1 MADRIKGITI
11 VLDGDAGPLN
21 KAISSVDKSLK
32 ETQRTLK
39 DVDKLL
45 KLDPTNTELLR
56 QKQDLLKKAVSDT
69 EDKLAKEKEALAKL
83 AEKDQTPE
91 VQKQMAALERQIVE
105 DEAKLKSLK
114 EQLRDF
120 GSVAKQQLKAV
131 GEKFKEIGNKI
142 SDVGQKLMPVS
153 ATAGAIGAGL
163 LKMGYNAV
171 KSADDLKTLSQQT
184 GISVEELQKMQYASE
199 LVDVSLEDITG
210 ALRKMKPKMSEGN
223 KTFEKLGVSVTNA
236 DGSLRDAT
244 DVFYD
249 SIDALSKIQN
259 ETERDQVAME
269 LFGKSADELAG
280 IIDDG
285 GAALKQYGQEAAD
298 AGLILSENTVNAL
311 NDTNDTIDKL
321 KADMSGTMAEVGAD
335 VAQVLAPA
343 LEKGGEVIKT
353 ITAKLRELTPEQQAT
368 ILKIV
373 GIVAAIAPAILI
385 IGKLVAGIGSVISV
399 IGTIVGVLGGP
410 LTLVIAGAVAAG
422 ILLYKNWDKIK
433 AFAKKLYD
441 TLKKV
446 FANIKKTIT
455 DTWKTI
461 KNTIQSVWSSITTT
475 VTTAINKV
483 KSTVESVMNAIKT
496 VVSNVWNTIKTTV
509 SNVTSN
515 ISSTASTAWNN
526 IKSGASTAWNAI
538 STTVTN
544 VANSMKTS
552 LSNAFNNI
560 KTGAS
565 TAWNNIKSAI
575 TDPIGTAKTALLNN
589 VNAIESAFKFV
600 GINSNTVKSFFNGV
614 RAAIT
619 DPIGTAKDTI
629 NSAVST
635 IKGAFNFGGISTSP
649 ITSALS
655 AVKNAITNPIST
667 AKDTISSA
675 VSTIK
680 NAFGISIDT
689 SKIYSVFNAVKTAI
703 SGPIESAKSLVNSA
717 VDTIKGIFPIK
728 MGKIFS
734 GIKLPHFVISGG
746 QAPWGIGGAGVKPSI
761 SISWYR
767 KAYDQ
772 PYLFTTPTIVG
783 GRGFGDGGG
792 SGELVYGRDALL
804 RDIAAASS
812 GQITVNVY
820 ASDGMNVNQL
830 ANAVQNRLVQLQRQ
844 RERAFA

>member
-734 GIKLPHFVISGG
+734 GIKLPHFIISGG